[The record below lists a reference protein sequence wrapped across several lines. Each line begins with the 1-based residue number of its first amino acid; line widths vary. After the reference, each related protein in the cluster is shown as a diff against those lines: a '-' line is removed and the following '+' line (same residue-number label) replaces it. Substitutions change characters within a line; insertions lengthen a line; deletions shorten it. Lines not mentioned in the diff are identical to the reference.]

1 MKQSL
6 TEQKNATIYQYQL
19 IKRVFIHSELIFSHL
34 LTGAIIVAFQMLFYQ
49 MDGLFASLLGFAV
62 VQLLHLIILLLTFIR
77 VDEAIDRQWIWRI
90 NPPWI
95 GFKPANDIKLSLFR
109 RVHRQ
114 LFWLGLCM
122 IAVLYPWLSSSMMIS
137 LVCWHMWIIIP
148 KMLLSIAFRKQRKEG
163 VLRLQS
169 KEASYY
175 HR

>member
-77 VDEAIDRQWIWRI
+77 VDEAIDR
-90 NPPWI
+90 
-95 GFKPANDIKLSLFR
+95 
-109 RVHRQ
+109 H
-114 LFWLGLCM
+114 
-122 IAVLYPWLSSSMMIS
+122 
-137 LVCWHMWIIIP
+137 
-148 KMLLSIAFRKQRKEG
+148 
-163 VLRLQS
+163 
-169 KEASYY
+169 
-175 HR
+175 